1 MPAISTLKSSRTR
14 EKRALVKE
22 NTEAGTL
29 LQAEL
34 SDNLPEMLKLNL
46 SIGKLLL
53 NLQTKLARL
62 ETANDKLVE
71 ALDQTEDTAT
81 SEQFQSTLDEENEMI
96 DDCISKISQLKVMKE
111 ETEKR
116 RKELESTQTL
126 WLEQRVTQVQEQVDR
141 LNSAHST
148 PTLSDIWSHTPTET
162 SIKPPKLEI
171 PTFNGDLLKWQEF
184 WDTFE
189 ATIDKGKYS
198 SIDKMNDLK
207 SKLTG
212 EALDAILGCQS

>member
-46 SIGKLLL
+46 SIGKVLL

-71 ALDQTEDTAT
+71 ALEQTEDTAA
-81 SEQFQSTLDEENEMI
+81 SEQFQSTLDEESEMI

-111 ETEKR
+111 GTEKR

-126 WLEQRVTQVQEQVDR
+126 GLEQTVTQVQEQVDR

-148 PTLSDIWSHTPTET
+148 PTLSGHCKALIQYNTIQYCLTP
-162 SIKPPKLEI
+162 
-171 PTFNGDLLKWQEF
+171 LLKPLQSHPNLR
-184 WDTFE
+184 
-189 ATIDKGKYS
+189 YPH
-198 SIDKMNDLK
+198 SI
-207 SKLTG
+207 G
-212 EALDAILGCQS
+212 IC